1 MGGPVP
7 EWLRKYI
14 AVLKDKID
22 SNDYGQGGGRD
33 IEGGAVYA
41 SGPAG

>member
-1 MGGPVP
+1 MGANVP

-22 SNDYGQGGGRD
+22 NTDYQGGSR
-33 IEGGAVYA
+33 A
-41 SGPAG
+41 